1 LRLTPAQCGMHS
13 LLGHWL
19 PMGMPREWSIADRI
33 RHGREFLMRITR
45 QDFGYDA
52 MRWHNHLWDTD
63 AGGYRWAR
71 RSRDKWARQVEAAIS
86 NPEWQQAVRELEASA
101 EPGAA
106 ADRRS
111 LS

>member
-1 LRLTPAQCGMHS
+1 MRLTPAQCGMHS

-19 PMGMPREWSIADRI
+19 PMGMSRDWSLADRI
-33 RHGREFLMRITR
+33 RHGREFLVRITR

-71 RSRDKWARQVEAAIS
+71 RGRDKWARQVEAAVS
-86 NPEWQQAVRELEASA
+86 SPEWQAAVAALRGAQDA
-101 EPGAA
+101 EPVNG
-106 ADRRS
+106 
-111 LS
+111 L